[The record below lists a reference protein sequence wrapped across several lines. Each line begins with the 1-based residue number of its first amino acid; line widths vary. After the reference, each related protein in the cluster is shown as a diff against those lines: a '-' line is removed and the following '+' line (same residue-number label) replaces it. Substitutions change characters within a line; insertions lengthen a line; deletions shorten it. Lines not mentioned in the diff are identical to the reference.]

1 MKKLVMPFIMATVLF
16 ACASGENTATGTTS
30 GTATT
35 PPVSEGTVTTTGPE
49 VELMKKAGNAW
60 ATGDFVTYL
69 ACYQDTARSVHN
81 AWASNDTTVAK
92 KMSSFIDRFKKSR
105 EGVVGNISIDNSIY
119 EVVTMPDGS
128 QYGHAWVDCSWKT
141 KNGAISKTVIFNSY
155 GIKDGKFTY
164 EWPIYDTKEFDKLPK

>member
-1 MKKLVMPFIMATVLF
+1 MKKLFMPFIMATALF
-16 ACASGENTATGTTS
+16 ACSAPAENKGEATAS
-30 GTATT
+30 GTASTG
-35 PPVSEGTVTTTGPE
+35 SGSVTTTGPE
-49 VELMKKAGNAW
+49 VDLMKKAGNAW
-60 ATGDFVTYL
+60 ATGDFATYL

-81 AWASNDTTVAK
+81 MWATNDTTVAK

-105 EGVVGNISIDNSIY
+105 EGVDGNITIDNSIY

-128 QYGHAWVDCSWKT
+128 KYGHAWVNCSWKT
-141 KNGAISKTVIFNSY
+141 KDGGTSKTVIFNSY